1 MFVRRFA
8 PNQYRFSPFP
18 LTQTKITKKRYHRLL
33 TDSLFMIH
41 WDTNASNL
49 SPLPIFGFAFILH
62 LCYITYITNIS
73 YLGAFPNL

>member
-18 LTQTKITKKRYHRLL
+18 LAQTKITKKRYHRLL
-33 TDSLFMIH
+33 KSLFMIH

-49 SPLPIFGFAFILH
+49 STFTPIFGFAFILH
-62 LCYITYITNIS
+62 LCYITYITKIS
-73 YLGAFPNL
+73 CLWAFPNL